1 MYIVAIGWMYVVLMM
16 SIAEASVVAGI
27 MTFVIYGVMPL
38 SIILYLMGT
47 GKRKRDRAAAEKLRL
62 EPAPDPQ
69 MQSDSASGQ

>member
-16 SIAEASVVAGI
+16 SITEASVVAGI

-69 MQSDSASGQ
+69 MQSDNASGQ